1 MPDLNSLIQA
11 LANQLQARRLSLATA
26 ESCTGGL
33 IAKLCTD
40 LAGSSAWFDCGFISY
55 SNASKQ
61 RLLGVSAE
69 TLNQYGAV
77 SEAVVRQMASG
88 ALQQSDAQV
97 SVAISGIAGPGGGS
111 AEKPVGM
118 VCFAWAL
125 PNQSVFS
132 QTQYFQ
138 GERDSIRQQAAYH
151 AFTQLL
157 AGLN

>member
-1 MPDLNSLIQA
+1 MNIGHG
-11 LANQLQARRLSLATA
+11 NQRIT
-26 ESCTGGL
+26 
-33 IAKLCTD
+33 
-40 LAGSSAWFDCGFISY
+40 
-55 SNASKQ
+55 
-61 RLLGVSAE
+61 
-69 TLNQYGAV
+69 
-77 SEAVVRQMASG
+77 EAVVKQMASG

-138 GERDSIRQQAAYH
+138 GERDSIRQQAAYY

>member
-1 MPDLNSLIQA
+1 MSDLNSLIQA

-40 LAGSSAWFDCGFISY
+40 LPGSSAWFDCGFISY
-55 SNASKQ
+55 SNASKR
-61 RLLGVSAE
+61 RLLGVAAE
-69 TLNQYGAV
+69 TLSQYGAV
-77 SEAVVRQMASG
+77 SEAVVKQMASG

-125 PNQSVFS
+125 PNQS
-132 QTQYFQ
+132 
-138 GERDSIRQQAAYH
+138 
-151 AFTQLL
+151 
-157 AGLN
+157 